1 MTGIECELDI
11 PAQLPPYPLS
21 SQARHHL
28 FLAVHEAFTNIL
40 KHSGATR
47 AKVSIACNAT
57 SFEIVTSDNGKGFH
71 ARSGNGDMNGLPA
84 DSGDG
89 LRNMRQRLADI
100 GGHCQVESGNGPG
113 TTIRFV
119 LPLKKQPQERQA

>member
-11 PAQLPPYPLS
+11 PAQLPSYPLS

-28 FLAVHEAFTNIL
+28 FLAVHEAFTNML

-47 AKVSIACNAT
+47 AKVMVRCNAAA
-57 SFEIVTSDNGKGFH
+57 FEIIASDNGKGFH
-71 ARSGNGDMNGLPA
+71 PLSGNGESNGLPA
-84 DSGDG
+84 ESGDG
-89 LRNMRQRLADI
+89 LRNMRQRLEDI
-100 GGHCQVESGNGPG
+100 GGHCEVESRPGQG

-119 LPLKKQPQERQA
+119 LPLKRQLQEKAS